1 MRKTMILLLLLAGCF
16 LFAACSQATVV
27 KNLPNKIV
35 STDEQKN
42 LDSCIAELEERVS
55 VEYQLENF
63 RLICLRVDIMKNDK
77 RDCRL
82 LVKGIHKENGA
93 TVTWGKVFEISYEDY
108 QLLSGVNKSHLVYN
122 VELDET
128 NDQII
133 SKVPSWV
140 IVGVQRIMFE

>member
-55 VEYQLENF
+55 KEYQLERF
-63 RLICLRVDIMKNDK
+63 RLISIKVDIAKNDQ

-82 LVKGIHKENGA
+82 LVQGVHRENGA
-93 TVTWGKVFEISYEDY
+93 ATMWSKIFAISYDDY
-108 QLLSGVNKSHLVYN
+108 LLLAGVNNHSVVYN
-122 VELDET
+122 VELNEAD
-128 NDQII
+128 DQIV
-133 SKVPSWV
+133 SQVPAWV